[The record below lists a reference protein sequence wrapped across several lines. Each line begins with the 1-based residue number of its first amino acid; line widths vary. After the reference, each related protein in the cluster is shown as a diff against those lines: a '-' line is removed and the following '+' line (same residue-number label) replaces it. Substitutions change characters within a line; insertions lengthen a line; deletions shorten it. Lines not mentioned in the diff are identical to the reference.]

1 MHNIDRKTASRLLK
15 VSVRTVDR
23 YIVAGKLSIEKY
35 DGRIWLNRSEINKL
49 RARQTVDTGV
59 DMSTPAMSI
68 DKQVSTPVDIPIDS
82 VHFVSTSE
90 SEKRSENKAKG
101 DDAIYKKLF
110 EDTRSELRLKQE
122 RLEGAN
128 YRVGQLEGLLKE
140 SVPLLD
146 HQRALLAERNEK
158 DEIQK
163 TFNLLQLTHEQLRLK
178 FKDERLN
185 KRVFLIVLFI
195 IMLLQPLWLFLSLRQ

>member
-23 YIVAGKLSIEKY
+23 HIAAGKLSIEKY
-35 DGRIWLNRSEINKL
+35 DGRIWLNRGEINKL
-49 RARQTVDTGV
+49 RARQTVDSQI
-59 DMSTPAMSI
+59 DMPPRMSI
-68 DKQVSTPVDIPIDS
+68 DKPVSTPVDMSIDS
-82 VHFVSTSE
+82 VHFMSTSE

-101 DDAIYKKLF
+101 EDSIYKKLF
-110 EDTRSELRLKQE
+110 EDTQSELRVKQE

-158 DEIQK
+158 DGVQK
-163 TFNLLQLTHEQLRLK
+163 TFNLLQLTHEQLQLK

-185 KRVFLIVLFI
+185 KRVFIFVLFI
-195 IMLLQPLWLFLSLRQ
+195 IMLLQPLWLFLSLRS

>member
-140 SVPLLD
+140 SVPLLA